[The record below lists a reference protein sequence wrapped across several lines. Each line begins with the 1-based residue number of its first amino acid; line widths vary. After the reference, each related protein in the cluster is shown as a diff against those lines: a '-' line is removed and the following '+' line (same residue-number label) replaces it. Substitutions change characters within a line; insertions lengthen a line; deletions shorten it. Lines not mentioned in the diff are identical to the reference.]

1 MHQFTITSHLEFS
14 ESYQGF
20 AWTEFAIKGDEHKD
34 ADHIVDAFLHSTAY
48 SYDSL
53 YDCIKAKPNSGFL
66 ERAFDFEIAGLADFK
81 KTDNAGACKFLLEF
95 KDEGFWSNDVNQ
107 YTKLLECYFEIH
119 NKNSKAEFYI
129 ISKDW
134 FPSGD
139 PKVFEPQAW
148 CYTYYFLIISVDLV
162 SKTLTLS
169 EWNYD

>member
-1 MHQFTITSHLEFS
+1 MPHFTLTTHLEFTQD
-14 ESYQGF
+14 YQGF
-20 AWTEFAIKGDEHKD
+20 AWTEFALELDGQENTDQ
-34 ADHIVDAFLHSTAY
+34 IVEAFLHSTAY

-53 YDCIKAKPNSGFL
+53 YDCIKAKPNSGYL
-66 ERAFDFEIAGLADFK
+66 ERAFDFDVAGLVDFK

-95 KDEGFWSNDVNQ
+95 KDEGFWGNDVNQ
-107 YTKLLECYFEIH
+107 YEKLLESYFEIH
-119 NKNSKAEFYI
+119 DKNSNAEFYI

-162 SKTLTLS
+162 SKTLVLS